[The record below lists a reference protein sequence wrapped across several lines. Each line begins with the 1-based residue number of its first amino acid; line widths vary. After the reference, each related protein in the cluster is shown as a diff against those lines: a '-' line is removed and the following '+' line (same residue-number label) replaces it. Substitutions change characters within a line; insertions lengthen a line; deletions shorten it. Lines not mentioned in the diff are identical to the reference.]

1 MAEDWDDIKNA
12 PEEEDE
18 ELGEDAAASGK
29 FEKLLGQDSKKYKL
43 SGMFKDWYLDY
54 ASYTILDRAVPHIV
68 DGFKPVQRRVLHTMA
83 EMDDGRYTKVA
94 NIVGQ
99 AMQYHPH
106 GDASILGALV
116 TLGQKGL
123 LIDCQGN
130 WGNILTGDSN
140 AAPRYIEARLSK
152 FAKEVVFDRKVTP
165 WMTSYDGRNQEPT
178 ELPVRF
184 PLLLAQ
190 GTEGIA
196 AGLSSKILPHNFN
209 ELIDASIAILKGEP
223 YEILPDFPTGG
234 IADCS
239 KYNQGKRG
247 GMVKVRARINKVDK
261 STITITEIPYGKT
274 SHAIID
280 SILKAKDKKKINI
293 KKIEDMTT
301 DKVEIVIHLPSDV
314 SPDKTID
321 ALYAFTECE
330 TKIAPNACVIRE
342 NKPVF
347 VTVNDI
353 LEYDT
358 YHTRDILEAQLRY
371 KLGELEDDWHY
382 SSLERI
388 FFENRI
394 YKVLEQNQLTWEQQL
409 DDVMSQ
415 MKLYQDLL
423 HREIMMEDILKLVE
437 KPVRKISKFD
447 TKALDEKIYAI
458 EDQMKDV
465 RDKLAHITEFTI
477 DWFKGLKKKYGK
489 DWPRLTEIS
498 SLENI
503 TVTKVV
509 ASNAKLY
516 ANLAEGFVGI
526 GLKRDDG
533 GEFVGECSDL
543 SEIIVIG
550 KDGKYRV
557 TKVSDKAFFGK
568 DLLYAG
574 VFNRGDE
581 RTIYNV
587 IYRDGKGPAHY
598 AKRFNITSITRDK
611 EYDITTGADGSR
623 ILWFTVNHNGEA
635 ETVRIALRPK
645 KGLKKTSLEWD
656 FSSLAIKGRSSR
668 GNLVTKNAIARIQ
681 LKSKG
686 VTTLEGKPIWYD
698 PDIQRL
704 NEEGRGQLLGKF
716 TGEDRVLAI
725 FADGTFY
732 TTSYD
737 LVNKYQGDVVRIE
750 KLDPSRVYTVLYW
763 DNAAKAYYVKRFSFV
778 ESNNTPMLFISDAR
792 GSRLV
797 DISSDLHPQ
806 IVLTFGGK
814 YEHREAETIDAEEF
828 IAKKGLTA
836 KGKKCSPMDLS
847 SVEFGEPLVKPEDL
861 EEPEAPTV
869 VEGLEEDEAID
880 VDLDPQADENP
891 VQPIEQTGQAHELLS
906 GAAEE
911 NPADGAVD
919 LGDWEPT
926 LF

>member
-1 MAEDWDDIKNA
+1 M
-12 PEEEDE
+12 
-18 ELGEDAAASGK
+18 
-29 FEKLLGQDSKKYKL
+29 
-43 SGMFKDWYLDY
+43 
-54 ASYTILDRAVPHIV
+54 
-68 DGFKPVQRRVLHTMA
+68 
-83 EMDDGRYTKVA
+83 
-94 NIVGQ
+94 
-99 AMQYHPH
+99 
-106 GDASILGALV
+106 
-116 TLGQKGL
+116 
-123 LIDCQGN
+123 
-130 WGNILTGDSN
+130 
-140 AAPRYIEARLSK
+140 
-152 FAKEVVFDRKVTP
+152 
-165 WMTSYDGRNQEPT
+165 
-178 ELPVRF
+178 
-184 PLLLAQ
+184 
-190 GTEGIA
+190 
-196 AGLSSKILPHNFN
+196 
-209 ELIDASIAILKGEP
+209 
-223 YEILPDFPTGG
+223 
-234 IADCS
+234 
-239 KYNQGKRG
+239 
-247 GMVKVRARINKVDK
+247 
-261 STITITEIPYGKT
+261 
-274 SHAIID
+274 
-280 SILKAKDKKKINI
+280 
-293 KKIEDMTT
+293 
-301 DKVEIVIHLPSDV
+301 
-314 SPDKTID
+314 
-321 ALYAFTECE
+321 
-330 TKIAPNACVIRE
+330 
-342 NKPVF
+342 
-347 VTVNDI
+347 
-353 LEYDT
+353 
-358 YHTRDILEAQLRY
+358 
-371 KLGELEDDWHY
+371 
-382 SSLERI
+382 
-388 FFENRI
+388 
-394 YKVLEQNQLTWEQQL
+394 
-409 DDVMSQ
+409 
-415 MKLYQDLL
+415 
-423 HREIMMEDILKLVE
+423 
-437 KPVRKISKFD
+437 
-447 TKALDEKIYAI
+447 
-458 EDQMKDV
+458 
-465 RDKLAHITEFTI
+465 
-477 DWFKGLKKKYGK
+477 
-489 DWPRLTEIS
+489 
-498 SLENI
+498 
-503 TVTKVV
+503 
-509 ASNAKLY
+509 
-516 ANLAEGFVGI
+516 
-526 GLKRDDG
+526 
-533 GEFVGECSDL
+533 
-543 SEIIVIG
+543 
-550 KDGKYRV
+550 
-557 TKVSDKAFFGK
+557 
-568 DLLYAG
+568 
-574 VFNRGDE
+574 
-581 RTIYNV
+581 
-587 IYRDGKGPAHY
+587 
-598 AKRFNITSITRDK
+598 
-611 EYDITTGADGSR
+611 
-623 ILWFTVNHNGEA
+623 NHNGEA